1 MEVARKSMNWMPK
14 QSAYNVA
21 AQAAAKRRTMVAEFQ
36 AKNSALASSLSTTF
50 INNLMGS
57 VDNAR
62 QTAIERIQ
70 AQVKEKQDALNKT
83 MDSINMLA

>member
-50 INNLMGS
+50 INNLMGT

>member
-14 QSAYNVA
+14 QSAYKVA

-50 INNLMGS
+50 INNLMGT

-62 QTAIERIQ
+62 QTAIDRIQ

>member
-62 QTAIERIQ
+62 QTAIDRIQ

>member
-14 QSAYNVA
+14 QSAYKVA

-62 QTAIERIQ
+62 QTAIDRIQ

>member
-14 QSAYNVA
+14 QSAYKVA